1 MTEQNT
7 FRRIDET
14 TIVLDGL
21 VYSTNTDKMINILN
35 TESENKVF
43 SVKVEDVYYYPCGFD
58 KVNRSKKYVQI
69 IDKEK
74 K

>member
-1 MTEQNT
+1 MIEQNT
-7 FRRIDET
+7 MRRVDEN

-21 VYSTNTDKMINILN
+21 IYSTNTDKMIKVLN
-35 TESENKVF
+35 TETDGKVF
-43 SVKVEDVYYYPCGFD
+43 SVKIEDTYYYPIGFD